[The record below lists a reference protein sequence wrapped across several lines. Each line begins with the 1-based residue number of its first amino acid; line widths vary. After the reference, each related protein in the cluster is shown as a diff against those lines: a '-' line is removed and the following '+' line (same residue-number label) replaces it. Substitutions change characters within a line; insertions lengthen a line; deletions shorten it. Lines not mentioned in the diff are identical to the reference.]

1 MPVIKCVGL
10 KGKPCYKKRIHG
22 SGLSDDEWQTAEVL
36 KKEVERVTTHFDR
49 ARRLVA
55 ERDDPRHPKKSY
67 AMLAK
72 DKEYWRGQ
80 KNMVC
85 YIASDI
91 AHLFQEQDSFKRG
104 DPRAFRE
111 GAFMQATGCAN

>member
-80 KNMVC
+80 VNQTC
-85 YIASDI
+85 TI
-91 AHLFQEQDSFKRG
+91 AHDIGYLFQEQDYYER
-104 DPRAFRE
+104 DDQRAFRI
-111 GAFMQATGCAN
+111 GAFLQATGCAD

>member
-1 MPVIKCVGL
+1 MAIKCAFRHEDA
-10 KGKPCYKKRIHG
+10 CYKKRIHR
-22 SGLSDDEWQTAEVL
+22 SGLSDDERQTAEVL
-36 KKEVERVTTHFDR
+36 KKEVERVTTHYDR
-49 ARRLVA
+49 ARRLMA
-55 ERDDPRHPKKSY
+55 ERDDPRHPKRSY
-67 AMLAK
+67 AMLAR
-72 DKEYWRGQ
+72 DEEYWRGQ

-111 GAFMQATGCAN
+111 GAFMQATGCAE